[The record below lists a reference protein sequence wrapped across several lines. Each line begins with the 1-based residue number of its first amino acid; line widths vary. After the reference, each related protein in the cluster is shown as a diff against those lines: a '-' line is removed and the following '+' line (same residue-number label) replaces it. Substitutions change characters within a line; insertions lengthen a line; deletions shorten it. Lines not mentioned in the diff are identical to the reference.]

1 LKVYVLKL
9 PIVQRF
15 LRRLDMDPVVP
26 VNRKLEQQKS
36 MQDRIANLTDGIS
49 EVDQDGPAA
58 GVRNK
63 YGKRHDDLFPGVDW
77 NASLVSAAQMETLE
91 QQVVAITAA
100 LNKLTGAVATLS
112 ASGKRPF
119 LR

>member
-1 LKVYVLKL
+1 
-9 PIVQRF
+9 
-15 LRRLDMDPVVP
+15 MDPVVP

-36 MQDRIANLTDGIS
+36 MQDRIANLSAGIS
-49 EVDQDGPAA
+49 EVDQDGLAAA

-63 YGKRHDDLFPGVDW
+63 YGKRHDDLYPGVDW

-119 LR
+119 LRSLRL